1 MEEEKETKWVIC
13 PVCHNKTR
21 LKLRRDTV
29 MNNFLLY
36 CPKCR
41 QENLINA
48 KNFQIEVIEKMQ

>member
-1 MEEEKETKWVIC
+1 MKTETEMKMEWIFC

-29 MNNFLLY
+29 ISNFMLY

-41 QENLINA
+41 QENLINV
-48 KNFQIEVIEKMQ
+48 KNFHVEVIE